1 VDVKKTG
8 FYDIHRQLGAKLV
21 EFAGYYMPIQYRG
34 IIDEHR
40 RVRSTVGLFDVSHMG
55 EFYVTGANAEKFLQ
69 TVTINDVSKL
79 AVNQVQYSAM
89 CYEHG
94 GIVDDLLVY
103 RMADKFLL
111 VVNASNLEKDWN
123 WLSEHLPANDVQL
136 ENRSDACSLLALQ
149 GPDSFA
155 VLQTLTKTDL
165 AAIPFYSLVDTPVAG
180 IPMMVSRTGY
190 TGEKGFELCFP
201 LEYSTTV
208 WNAIMTA
215 GKPHQIEPIGL
226 GARDTLRLEMKY
238 CLYGNDIDATTN
250 PLEAGL
256 GWITKLNKGEFI
268 GRPALL
274 KAKEQGLSRKLIGF
288 EMEGKAFPRHGY
300 AIWADDVQIGQVAS
314 GTFSPIL
321 EKGIGTGYVPA
332 NLAAVG
338 TPLAIEIR
346 NTRIPARVCNTPFV
360 KSSPH

>member
-1 VDVKKTG
+1 MDIKKTG

-34 IIDEHR
+34 IMDEHR
-40 RVRSTVGLFDVSHMG
+40 RVRQTVGLFDVSHMG
-55 EFYVTGANAEKFLQ
+55 EFYVSGPNAEAFLQ
-69 TVTINDVSKL
+69 NLTINDVSKL
-79 AVNQVQYSAM
+79 EVHQVQYSAM
-89 CYEHG
+89 CYEDG

-103 RMADKFLL
+103 RMADQYLL

-123 WLSEHLPANDVQL
+123 WLNDHLIAGVTMA
-136 ENRSDACSLLALQ
+136 NRSDGCSLLALQ
-149 GPDSFA
+149 GPDSFS
-155 VLQTLTKTDL
+155 VLQTLTQTDL
-165 AAIPFYSLVDTPVAG
+165 TAIPFYWLTETKVAG
-180 IPMMVSRTGY
+180 VPMMVSRTGY
-190 TGEKGFELCFP
+190 TGERGFELCFAI
-201 LEYSTTV
+201 EQSETV
-208 WNAIMTA
+208 WNALMEA
-215 GKPHQIEPIGL
+215 GKPHQIEAIGL

-256 GWITKLNKGEFI
+256 GWITKLNKGDFI

-274 KAKEQGLSRKLIGF
+274 KAKEQGLSRKLVGF

-300 AIWADDVQIGQVAS
+300 SIWADDAQIGQVTS

-321 EKGIGTGYVPA
+321 EKGIGTGYVPTA
-332 NLAAVG
+332 LAKVG

-346 NTRIPARVCNTPFV
+346 NSRLPARVCNTPFV
-360 KSSPH
+360 SSSPH